1 LWANP
6 KIPVHVFTLT
16 RKLVLAVV
24 LVACV
29 GAAEKK
35 AGPPELVP
43 HPVNK
48 TFYVSG
54 VSTPAEIAAITTAI
68 AKLPSV
74 TAVKELTPASGYVR
88 VAFDTHRIASHL
100 IAQTIMDQ
108 GPFTVTLKF
117 EVPEYASHSA
127 KLDALFANL
136 LKTRAVKI
144 EATDAAKGRF
154 VLTYLPIKPDP
165 ADPRK
170 IGFNPGHLGHPIHDA
185 PPKGLGLKLIMVEAP
200 RSDAPPAKGKGRA
213 K

>member
-1 LWANP
+1 MFA
-6 KIPVHVFTLT
+6 LT
-16 RKLVLAVV
+16 RNLILALI
-24 LVACV
+24 LVACA

-35 AGPPELVP
+35 AAQPELAP

-54 VSTPAEIAAITTAI
+54 VNTPAEISAITAAI

-74 TAVKELTPASGYVR
+74 TAVKELTPTSGYVR

-117 EVPEYASHSA
+117 DVPDYASHAA
-127 KLDALFANL
+127 KLDAHFAHL

-144 EATDAAKGRF
+144 EATDRAKGHF

-165 ADPRK
+165 VDPRK

-200 RSDAPPAKGKGRA
+200 RLDSSPAKAKGRA

>member
-1 LWANP
+1 M
-6 KIPVHVFTLT
+6 FTLT
-16 RKLVLAVV
+16 KKLILAVTF
-24 LVACV
+24 VACV

-35 AGPPELVP
+35 AGQPELAP

-54 VSTPAEIAAITTAI
+54 VSKPSEVAAITTAI
-68 AKLPSV
+68 ARLPSV

-127 KLDALFANL
+127 QLDAHFANL

-144 EATDAAKGRF
+144 EPTDRTKGRF

-200 RSDAPPAKGKGRA
+200 RSDDSPAKSKARS